1 MARGIDET
9 GNVYGKW
16 KVIEKVN
23 NPKKNG
29 ALFRCRCE
37 CGHEQ
42 EIFQKVFII
51 KVCNV
56 ESECYLIQHNLFP
69 LIANHKK
76 VTLLGSQKEKEEK
89 FASMLQ

>member
-1 MARGIDET
+1 MAKGIDET
-9 GNVYGKW
+9 GNIYGKW

-42 EIFQKVFII
+42 EI
-51 KVCNV
+51 
-56 ESECYLIQHNLFP
+56 
-69 LIANHKK
+69 
-76 VTLLGSQKEKEEK
+76 LGKRLRAGETKQCTTC
-89 FASMLQ
+89 